1 MSGVTDR
8 AGAKYERALAD
19 YCHDVYGFPWDKA
32 PLRGRRDRLDITGCL
47 DDGWLIGAKAIHRGV
62 AFGQRVSEAMAQC
75 DAALVNVGRPAEQD
89 RRNFLVV
96 DSGRIVPVQVMQRSG
111 YPIGKHYVVTQLDY
125 FLRLAR
131 IRATLEAGARTE
143 A

>member
-19 YCHDVYGFPWDKA
+19 YCHDIYGFPWDKA

-47 DDGWLIGAKAIHRGV
+47 DEGWLIGAKAIHRGV